1 MAKRLLRRYVWLLD
15 TIRSANGITFEEI
28 NRKWLQSSL
37 NENGNDLPKRT
48 FHDHIDAILDE
59 FDIEITCDR
68 GDSYRYYINEFE
80 EYGSVR
86 KSMIDALILDN
97 AVRESPEIG
106 GRVVFHDLSHTGNLP
121 VLVHA
126 IKDRKV
132 IRFRYRHDY
141 SYARRTTPGCE
152 SLPDTDYL
160 GEMAV
165 YGLFFC
171 CIWFTV
177 GKVASDQ
184 LLHIYALHRLSEIEL
199 LEQGYDFPEDFDV
212 RQFMTEYTTK
222 WTTLAE
228 GKPGLEDDGSSLE
241 IYKMDL
247 EPSILL

>member
-1 MAKRLLRRYVWLLD
+1 MAKQLLRRYVWLLD

-28 NRKWLQSSL
+28 NRKWLRSSL

-80 EYGSVR
+80 EYGSIR

-106 GRVVFHDLSHTGNLP
+106 GRIVSHDLSHTGNLP
-121 VLVHA
+121 ILVHA

-132 IRFRYRHDY
+132 IRFRYWHDY
-141 SYARRTTPGCE
+141 SYARLTTPGCE
-152 SLPDTDYL
+152 SLPDTDYID
-160 GEMAV
+160 EMEV

-171 CIWFTV
+171 GIWFTV

-184 LLHIYALHRLSEIEL
+184 RLHIYALHRLSEIEL
-199 LEQGYDFPEDFDV
+199 QEQGYDIPEDFDV
-212 RQFMTEYTTK
+212 RQFMMEYTTN
-222 WTTLAE
+222 LAIYE
-228 GKPGLEDDGSSLE
+228 ENTPGLEDDGSSLE
-241 IYKMDL
+241 VYRKDADATF
-247 EPSILL
+247 LL

>member
-1 MAKRLLRRYVWLLD
+1 MYVW
-15 TIRSANGITFEEI
+15 
-28 NRKWLQSSL
+28 
-37 NENGNDLPKRT
+37 
-48 FHDHIDAILDE
+48 
-59 FDIEITCDR
+59 
-68 GDSYRYYINEFE
+68 
-80 EYGSVR
+80 
-86 KSMIDALILDN
+86 ALILDN

-106 GRVVFHDLSHTGNLP
+106 GRIVFHDLSHTGNLP

-184 LLHIYALHRLSEIEL
+184 RLHIYELHRLSEIEL
-199 LEQGYDFPEDFDV
+199 QEQGYDFPEDFDV
-212 RQFMTEYTTK
+212 RQFMMEYTTN
-222 WTTLAE
+222 LAIYE
-228 GKPGLEDDGSSLE
+228 ENTPGLEDDGSSLE
-241 IYKMDL
+241 VYRKDADATF
-247 EPSILL
+247 LL